1 MRKNLLIQRTFL
13 IEGKPQRQVP
23 LPKDSGRRGIQLVE
37 KDVEE
42 YDAAYND
49 FFEFQKDLDDI
60 EAANEQ
66 QRRAEIYGFEELQDS
81 ESNTSPEFKKE
92 QAPSPIV
99 MEEDEDLENFSPIIM
114 EDFDEIPTITEFK
127 RCLFTK
133 ENGKQCKR
141 QAPKTHDFC
150 SAHR

>member
-1 MRKNLLIQRTFL
+1 
-13 IEGKPQRQVP
+13 VP

-66 QRRAEIYGFEELQDS
+66 QRRAEI
-81 ESNTSPEFKKE
+81 
-92 QAPSPIV
+92 
-99 MEEDEDLENFSPIIM
+99 
-114 EDFDEIPTITEFK
+114 
-127 RCLFTK
+127 
-133 ENGKQCKR
+133 
-141 QAPKTHDFC
+141 
-150 SAHR
+150 